1 MTYIVCI
8 VMPPHKDTPLR
19 LEELTILPD
28 FIGREKRVKQ
38 KREDKGIHFNLKNKK
53 KKSGKKASN
62 ETEISNSA
70 DKELKAF
77 VIRIPSEL
85 GKRIC

>member
-8 VMPPHKDTPLR
+8 VMPPCKDTPLR
-19 LEELTILPD
+19 LEELTVLPD
-28 FIGREKRVKQ
+28 FIGTEKIK
-38 KREDKGIHFNLKNKK
+38 KKIEYKGFHLNLKNKK
-53 KKSGKKASN
+53 NNLKKKKASN
-62 ETEISNSA
+62 EREINNST
-70 DKELKAF
+70 DKEFKAF

>member
-8 VMPPHKDTPLR
+8 VMPPCKDTPLR
-19 LEELTILPD
+19 LEELTVLPD
-28 FIGREKRVKQ
+28 FIGTEKIKQ
-38 KREDKGIHFNLKNKK
+38 KIEDKGFHFNLKNKK
-53 KKSGKKASN
+53 NNLKKS
-62 ETEISNSA
+62 T
-70 DKELKAF
+70 DKEFKAF

>member
-8 VMPPHKDTPLR
+8 VMPPCKDTPLR
-19 LEELTILPD
+19 LEELTVLPD
-28 FIGREKRVKQ
+28 FIGTEKIKQ
-38 KREDKGIHFNLKNKK
+38 KIEDKG
-53 KKSGKKASN
+53 
-62 ETEISNSA
+62 
-70 DKELKAF
+70 F